1 MPEVMWGE
9 SYKSVAYFYCKQHV
23 PGAPASW
30 AVGLSEICFGSEA
43 CSVFINTIISGLA
56 RLLFLLKYI
65 FIYYLL
71 SILATE
77 KKISVLECF
86 WKMKLFQDSKY

>member
-1 MPEVMWGE
+1 MPVVMWGE
-9 SYKSVAYFYCKQHV
+9 SYKSVAHFYCKQCVHV
-23 PGAPASW
+23 TPTSW

-71 SILATE
+71 SVLATE
-77 KKISVLECF
+77 KKILVLECF
-86 WKMKLFQDSKY
+86 WKTRLL